1 MDRQNENGSYIIA
14 PDAEKQLYTNASC
27 GLSRK
32 EARSRYRRFG
42 PNTVFDPTKAE
53 KNKALRA
60 VLTDPAIL
68 LLLFSTALSMLFFAP
83 ERAGAALLPI
93 VCGAAIL
100 LRILLAERAVMA
112 SIQKIKLPE
121 ATVFRNGKKMQLSA
135 SKVVPGDLLL
145 LQKGSLVVA
154 SCRVLSVNAL
164 HALIYPPVRAEQT
177 KPMQEAVIAGQSLSP
192 GTEILAGEGRAV
204 VTATGEQCLK
214 AVPVTRQALAEY
226 HAHASAATDG
236 IAPYVK
242 LCSLLTWILL
252 LPAAVLA
259 FLISGETFGILPIFS
274 VLCGVAVCASPALL
288 LLGFRLPWIGVLK
301 KSLAEGQTGG
311 ASHCG
316 FKNAAALKRTSALT
330 DVFVLGHGATS
341 DGYLHLYRC
350 ASGFGEYD
358 PTSEYNLTELQSLCE
373 AFMLR
378 TRALEEQGHEDGI
391 CKIFCTELEERSAF
405 DSDALSM
412 RLTELEIEKQSANG
426 LQLRV
431 CMKNG
436 DFRLLFSDSDALID
450 QCTFYEDQKKTAVFS
465 SPSREALHGFSA
477 EVRHEGARPIFAA
490 KQVGT
495 QMIFL
500 GVVALREE
508 LQADIPSVMRGLMQ
522 NGVRVT
528 FFLEG
533 EQEAEARYAEA
544 LGLAEPISLAEDAHA
559 ARAYAMIEHHRV
571 FCNASMEDISDLI
584 VQLRKQKRRIAVVGS
599 HADALAVMRCAEL
612 AVASDDLETARHSD
626 AQLFPCAPTVRHR
639 ADVLMPRAK
648 CTDGGLRAFLQAHT
662 DCRTA
667 EQRMHLILRFY
678 LQALLP
684 FLALLFLACAI
695 GIGGGSVI
703 PILYIGLFCV
713 PINILWLTS
722 FPISEKNIQK
732 PLPLSEKRILA
743 VLSDKRLW
751 LPQLFC
757 VLTSV
762 LYAAVLYWVGVIAAA
777 SCTSFLFGVG
787 LLLCAVSVCRIS
799 YGADP
804 AYTVKNIAKLLTI
817 QILPVLACV
826 FLSLP
831 FPALGELLGVGAWHI
846 ATALFLPFVPVLC
859 QIFLR
864 VVSSFFCRTAK

>member
-1 MDRQNENGSYIIA
+1 MDRQNENGKRIIA
-14 PDAEKQLYTNASC
+14 SDAEKQLYTNASC

-42 PNTVFDPTKAE
+42 PNTVFDLAKAK

-68 LLLFSTALSMLFFAP
+68 LLLFSTVLSMLFSDLK
-83 ERAGAALLPI
+83 RAGTALLLI

-100 LRILLAERAVMA
+100 FRILLAERGIMA
-112 SIQKIKLPE
+112 GIQKTKLPE

-135 SKVVPGDLLL
+135 SKVVPGDLLF
-145 LQKGSLVVA
+145 LQKGSLIVA
-154 SCRVLSVNAL
+154 NCRVLSADEL
-164 HALIYPPVRAEQT
+164 HALVYPAVQAEQT
-177 KPMQEAVIAGQSLSP
+177 KPLQKAVSIGQSLYL

-226 HAHASAATDG
+226 HAHASAVTDG
-236 IAPYVK
+236 VAPYVK
-242 LCSLLTWILL
+242 LGSLLTWILL
-252 LPAAVLA
+252 LPASVFA
-259 FLISGETFGILPIFS
+259 FLFSGETFGILPIFS

-301 KSLAEGQTGG
+301 KCLAEGQNGST
-311 ASHCG
+311 SHCV
-316 FKNAAALKRTSALT
+316 FKNPASLKRIPALT

-350 ASGFGEYD
+350 ANGFGEYD
-358 PTSEYNLTELQSLCE
+358 LISERSLTELQSLCE

-378 TRALEEQGHEDGI
+378 TCALEEHGHEDGI
-391 CKIFCTELEERSAF
+391 YKTFCAELKEHSTF

-412 RLTELEIEKQSANG
+412 RLTELEIEKHNMND

-431 CMKNG
+431 CMKSG
-436 DFRLLFSDSDALID
+436 DFRLLFSDSDSLID

-465 SPSREALHGFSA
+465 TPSRKALHVFSA
-477 EVRHEGARPIFAA
+477 EVRQEGAQLLFAA

-508 LQADIPSVMRGLMQ
+508 LQAGIPHVMRKLMQ

-533 EQEAEARYAEA
+533 EPASEARYAEA

-559 ARAYAMIEHHRV
+559 SRAHAMIEHHRV
-571 FCNASMEDISDLI
+571 FCNASMEDISALI
-584 VQLRKQKRRIAVVGS
+584 FQLRKQKRRIAIVGS
-599 HADALAVMRCAEL
+599 HADALAAMRCAEL
-612 AVASDDLETARHSD
+612 AVASDDFDIAQHSD
-626 AQLFPCAPTVRHR
+626 TQMFPCAPTVRHR

-648 CTDGGLRAFLQAHT
+648 CTDGGLQAFLQAHT

-684 FLALLFLACAI
+684 FLTMTFLACTI
-695 GIGGGSVI
+695 GIGGGGVV
-703 PILYIGLFCV
+703 PILYIGLFCI
-713 PINILWLTS
+713 PINIFWLAS
-722 FPISEKNIQK
+722 FPISEKAMQR
-732 PLPLSEKRILA
+732 PSPLSEQRILA
-743 VLSDKRLW
+743 VLSDRRLW
-751 LPQLFC
+751 LPPLFC

-762 LYAAVLYWVGVIAAA
+762 LYVAVLYWVGVIAVA
-777 SCTSFLFGVG
+777 SCISFLFGVG

-804 AYTVKNIAKLLTI
+804 AYTLKNIAKLLAV
-817 QILPVLACV
+817 QVLPVLTCV

-831 FPALGELLGVGAWHI
+831 FPVLGELLGVGAWHI
-846 ATALFLPFVPVLC
+846 ATALFLLLVPVLD
-859 QIFLR
+859 QIFSR
-864 VVSSFFCRTAK
+864 IVSSFFHRTAK